1 MENEDMDLCTMVAKT
16 LDDYGILYGDLVDND
31 DGTCNIVGVDE
42 SEWEDVSD
50 AIEDGLGL
58 TVDVPDEDHEEFD
71 DELVVHGK
79 EQLGEGTSN
88 EKDTYIV
95 TMTGVS
101 KKDEEELGIVGIRVS
116 YEIPAGSEKEAKQ
129 IAKRFDPS
137 KRIVS
142 VELKES
148 LKEEND
154 KTKYF
159 MLDIYGGYNKQELM
173 ASDIEVYAKTEKDAM
188 KQAIKI
194 FKDEYDYDPEEN
206 QFGLKAVITSSDEEI
221 KLSESTL
228 KEGTSTDKI
237 NYNVDDNGVL
247 HIYLGNRIL
256 SDVSDCGGMDDR
268 HLLKLVSDTLYG
280 LGYDWNEDGTI
291 SPLKES
297 LGTSTDKINNGDKE
311 LDETLPETFEGKI
324 DFLAAD
330 EEEAIEGYDKV
341 LLSLDGKK
349 YSNVRKQLE
358 IIRDEEVAHKEFLE
372 KVKSDLGTVYVD
384 PNEDKGEEIVDI
396 DTETDES
403 IKEECMDF
411 AKNKF
416 LKEDLEE
423 AVSQSITIYEK
434 DKDGVPEVG
443 REFIAY
449 ASGHR
454 KHGIFRRVDKSKWEK
469 ESDAKD
475 HISSDGE
482 FYAEVE
488 HGWIYGINFDSYAYV
503 DELGLKSS
511 SVSQKE
517 TSENEAKKVEAL
529 SAFKKVFGDKYAEKL
544 LNAFTTTKDNR
555 FEVILPFSIYKG
567 NLDINHYSVCD
578 HNDCSV
584 FIETM
589 LEKGFTEAEAK
600 DLLRL
605 VVEYTWTERYTND
618 KIKEIKST
626 SNINKFIDNS
636 ATESYNDK
644 ELKES
649 TKEEG
654 ETESLEK
661 MLDDDKYSLEDCM
674 DAYLQEY
681 EDTDIMHYSV
691 LERTAYELEKDGD
704 SEQSKRLLKLLDTNP
719 GVTYFDYYEEEPIT
733 SKEWIKKRLAIDESK
748 TKENIKESTK
758 LAEYD
763 IKKDA
768 KPYKTCKGME
778 YYITP
783 TGDSFTVVTK
793 KENGEF
799 GLGSASGLEFKSEEE
814 AGKWVDHAC
823 SLKEGAVSDDTIRKI
838 QDSDAYYMFANDDGD
853 DFLIVDS
860 WDDVHKIQ
868 KALEPGFEPRNDYDS
883 SVLDKYFPGSTWG
896 FSDSYDICSKCGKLI
911 RTEPDSYSWE
921 PDFFVNDGELVCG
934 DDVRD
939 DPDAYLKTLYNNPK
953 MANTILT
960 DSDLRNLGFELIK
973 DGYESGMYD
982 RHDDPEE
989 ILEKAK
995 EEHPGM
1001 TFVFSIS
1008 SNGQFATRFELWG
1021 KEDTDVHESINEG
1034 VAVDDPMLRRG
1045 ISYLD
1050 LHRDHFGFL
1059 CSYLNR
1065 RLHKRVPVGR
1075 GFKTEA
1081 ELLDFVRGL
1090 EAQDTGNVDFSV
1102 IRQGEQEKYLD
1113 ALKDDATNLESP
1125 KDESYRDSDLIEFE
1139 DDMPMTYGQI
1149 VEMMDR
1155 GIDLDLPAGTDREA
1169 IARQYANDYII
1180 ERDGHKSYRRALK

>member
-1 MENEDMDLCTMVAKT
+1 MLNLMMVLTRRYILMENEDMDLCTMVAKA

-42 SEWEDVSD
+42 SEWEDVRD

-79 EQLGEGTSN
+79 EQLGE
-88 EKDTYIV
+88 
-95 TMTGVS
+95 
-101 KKDEEELGIVGIRVS
+101 
-116 YEIPAGSEKEAKQ
+116 
-129 IAKRFDPS
+129 
-137 KRIVS
+137 
-142 VELKES
+142 
-148 LKEEND
+148 
-154 KTKYF
+154 
-159 MLDIYGGYNKQELM
+159 
-173 ASDIEVYAKTEKDAM
+173 
-188 KQAIKI
+188 
-194 FKDEYDYDPEEN
+194 
-206 QFGLKAVITSSDEEI
+206 
-221 KLSESTL
+221 
-228 KEGTSTDKI
+228 
-237 NYNVDDNGVL
+237 
-247 HIYLGNRIL
+247 
-256 SDVSDCGGMDDR
+256 
-268 HLLKLVSDTLYG
+268 
-280 LGYDWNEDGTI
+280 
-291 SPLKES
+291 
-297 LGTSTDKINNGDKE
+297 GTSTDKINNGDKE

-341 LLSLDGKK
+341 LLALDGEK

-384 PNEDKGEEIVDI
+384 PSEE
-396 DTETDES
+396 
-403 IKEECMDF
+403 
-411 AKNKF
+411 
-416 LKEDLEE
+416 EDLEE
-423 AVSQSITIYEK
+423 AVSKSITIYEK

-567 NLDINHYSVCD
+567 NLDINHYSICD

-584 FIETM
+584 FIKTM

-605 VVEYTWTERYTND
+605 VVEYTWTNRYTNN

-636 ATESYNDK
+636 ATESYND
-644 ELKES
+644 ESLKEF

-823 SLKEGAVSDDTIRKI
+823 SLKEGISDDTIRKI
-838 QDSDAYYMFANDDGD
+838 QDSDAYYMFAKDDGD

-896 FSDSYDICSKCGKLI
+896 FSDSYNICSECGKLI

-939 DPDAYLKTLYNNPK
+939 DPDAYLETLYNNPK

-989 ILEKAK
+989 ILEKAM

-1065 RLHKRVPVGR
+1065 RLHKRIPVGR
-1075 GFKTEA
+1075 GFRTEA
-1081 ELLDFVRGL
+1081 ELLDFVRDL

-1102 IRQGEQEKYLD
+1102 IRQGEQGKYLD

-1155 GIDLDLPAGTDREA
+1155 GIALDLPAGTDREA

>member
-42 SEWEDVSD
+42 SEWEDVRD

-88 EKDTYIV
+88 EKDTYII

-142 VELKES
+142 VELKEPLKEEKSTDKINYNVDDNGVLHIYLGNRILSDVSDCGGMDDHHLLKLVSDTLYGLGYDWNEDGTISPLKES

-206 QFGLKAVITSSDEEI
+206 KFGLKAVITSSDLDEEI
-221 KLSESTL
+221 
-228 KEGTSTDKI
+228 
-237 NYNVDDNGVL
+237 
-247 HIYLGNRIL
+247 
-256 SDVSDCGGMDDR
+256 
-268 HLLKLVSDTLYG
+268 DT
-280 LGYDWNEDGTI
+280 
-291 SPLKES
+291 
-297 LGTSTDKINNGDKE
+297 KE

-341 LLSLDGKK
+341 LLALDGDK

-384 PNEDKGEEIVDI
+384 PNEDKEEEIVD
-396 DTETDES
+396 
-403 IKEECMDF
+403 
-411 AKNKF
+411 
-416 LKEDLEE
+416 E

-555 FEVILPFSIYKG
+555 FEVILPFSIHKG
-567 NLDINHYSVCD
+567 NLDINHYSICD

-584 FIETM
+584 FIKTM

-605 VVEYTWTERYTND
+605 VVEYTWTNRYTNN

-644 ELKES
+644 ELKEP

-654 ETESLEK
+654 EIESLEK

-681 EDTDIMHYSV
+681 EDTDIMHYNV

-719 GVTYFDYYEEEPIT
+719 DVTYFDYYEEEPIT

-793 KENGEF
+793 MENGEF
-799 GLGSASGLEFKSEEE
+799 GLGSASGLEFKSKEE

-939 DPDAYLKTLYNNPK
+939 DPDAYLNTLYNNPK

-982 RHDDPEE
+982 RHDDPED

-995 EEHPGM
+995 KEHPGM

-1034 VAVDDPMLRRG
+1034 VSVDDPMLRRG

-1050 LHRDHFGFL
+1050 LHKDHFGFL

-1155 GIDLDLPAGTDREA
+1155 GIALDLPAGTDREA

>member
-42 SEWEDVSD
+42 SEWEDVRD
-50 AIEDGLGL
+50 AIENGLGL

-95 TMTGVS
+95 KMTGVS

-142 VELKES
+142 VELKEP
-148 LKEEND
+148 LKED
-154 KTKYF
+154 K
-159 MLDIYGGYNKQELM
+159 
-173 ASDIEVYAKTEKDAM
+173 
-188 KQAIKI
+188 
-194 FKDEYDYDPEEN
+194 
-206 QFGLKAVITSSDEEI
+206 
-221 KLSESTL
+221 
-228 KEGTSTDKI
+228 STDKI

-297 LGTSTDKINNGDKE
+297 LKEENDKTKYFMLDIYGGYNKQELMASDIEVYAKTEKDAIKHAIKIFKDEYDYDPEENKFGLKAVITSSDLDEEIDTKE

-341 LLSLDGKK
+341 LLALDGDE
-349 YSNVRKQLE
+349 YVNVRKQLE

-372 KVKSDLGTVYVD
+372 KVKSDLSTVYVD
-384 PNEDKGEEIVDI
+384 PNEDKEEEIVD
-396 DTETDES
+396 
-403 IKEECMDF
+403 
-411 AKNKF
+411 
-416 LKEDLEE
+416 E

-488 HGWIYGINFDSYAYV
+488 HGWIYSINFDSYAYV

-567 NLDINHYSVCD
+567 NLDINHYSICD

-584 FIETM
+584 FIKTM
-589 LEKGFTEAEAK
+589 LEKGFTESEAK

-605 VVEYTWTERYTND
+605 VVEYTWTNRYTND

-644 ELKES
+644 ELKEP

-733 SKEWIKKRLAIDESK
+733 SKKWIKKRLAIDESK

-783 TGDSFTVVTK
+783 AGNSFTVVTK

-1034 VAVDDPMLRRG
+1034 VSVDDPMLRRG

-1050 LHRDHFGFL
+1050 LHKDHFGFL

-1113 ALKDDATNLESP
+1113 ALEDDATNLESP

-1155 GIDLDLPAGTDREA
+1155 GIALDLPAGTDREA